1 MPSSLKIHVQ
11 AEIYGKMSLGE
22 IDKMLA
28 TEDIT
33 ATEVFNGLRLYFMQK
48 PNRTRLKQWER
59 FFRRN
64 STLFGMLTDEDI
76 ALLHKVKNS

>member
-1 MPSSLKIHVQ
+1 MPSSLKIHAQ

-33 ATEVFNGLRLYFMQK
+33 ATEVFNALRLYFLNK
-48 PNRTRLKQWER
+48 PNKTRARTWSR
-59 FFRRN
+59 FFKRN
-64 STLFGMLTDEDI
+64 AALFNMVTENEI
-76 ALLHKVKNS
+76 KLLLAVG

>member
-1 MPSSLKIHVQ
+1 MPSSLKIYAQ

-33 ATEVFNGLRLYFMQK
+33 ATDVFNALRLYFLNK
-48 PNRTRLKQWER
+48 PNKTRAAKWSR
-59 FFRRN
+59 FFKRN
-64 STLFGMLTDEDI
+64 ATLFGMVSDSDI
-76 ALLHKVKNS
+76 EKLNQVRDL

>member
-1 MPSSLKIHVQ
+1 MPSSLKIHAQ

-33 ATEVFNGLRLYFMQK
+33 GTEVFNALRLYFLNK
-48 PNRTRLKQWER
+48 PNKTRARKWSR
-59 FFRRN
+59 FFKRN
-64 STLFGMLTDEDI
+64 STLFNMVTDDDI
-76 ALLHKVKNS
+76 RRLQKVM

>member
-1 MPSSLKIHVQ
+1 MPSALKIHVQ

-33 ATEVFNGLRLYFMQK
+33 ATEVFNALRLYFLRK
-48 PNRTRLKQWER
+48 PNRTRAKKWSR

-64 STLFGMLTDEDI
+64 GALFRMVTDEDI
-76 ALLHKVKNS
+76 RLLQKVS

>member
-1 MPSSLKIHVQ
+1 MKNIANLSAKQ
-11 AEIYGKMSLGE
+11 
-22 IDKMLA
+22 IDELLC
-28 TEDIT
+28 TTDLT
-33 ATEVFNGLRLYFMQK
+33 GTEVFHALRDHFYER

-64 STLFGMLTDEDI
+64 STLFGMLNDEDI

>member
-22 IDKMLA
+22 IDRMLA

-33 ATEVFNGLRLYFMQK
+33 ATEVFNALRLYFLQK
-48 PNRTRLKQWER
+48 PNKTRAKQWSR
-59 FFRRN
+59 FFKRN
-64 STLFGMLTDEDI
+64 AALFRMVTDDDI
-76 ALLHKVKNS
+76 SLLQKVS